1 MEIEMQNMGKGVKS
15 TIKQAGGQGSE
26 GIEMEG
32 GQVNATDIQKKLQS
46 QEDESVGKEAEQ
58 IEASNVEKEAT
69 FEEAKSAFEEGA
81 NDFGKNAFKSIAR
94 EGAEDAIEYTAEEAG
109 ELGVAGALEGAGA
122 LLGPIGIVAG
132 LGLGI
137 YDLGNAFHWWGS
149 GDKANNVGSPPVPPK
164 PPKLEDIP
172 TPKTIQVGAPVMVSG
187 KYHTQTA
194 PAGVINSSI
203 LRR

>member
-1 MEIEMQNMGKGVKS
+1 M
-15 TIKQAGGQGSE
+15 
-26 GIEMEG
+26 
-32 GQVNATDIQKKLQS
+32 
-46 QEDESVGKEAEQ
+46 GKEAEQ
-58 IEASNVEKEAT
+58 IEASNAEKEAT

-81 NDFGKNAFKSIAR
+81 NDFGKNVFKAGAKSIAR

-109 ELGVAGALEGAGA
+109 ELGIAGTLEGAGA

-149 GDKANNVGSPPVPPK
+149 GDHANNVGAPPTPPK

-172 TPKTIQVGAPVMVSG
+172 KPKQIQVGAPVTTSG
-187 KYHTQTA
+187 KYHANTA

-203 LRR
+203 MRR